1 MYSTC
6 LAVSVSERAVNLQA
20 IWEASYYFISTT
32 ANSIQ
37 WPSSPLGTIQK
48 VTIFFYNS
56 PRPLHQWKQA
66 KPTLCVCLL
75 EKIASFIYRPLAL
88 FSQWIPGLN
97 AISQETLPM
106 CSSVIPHCLQA
117 ESSTEREG
125 EKKKKKTQHCQPS
138 HKNSQ
143 TLVCY
148 TEKLWMCF
156 NPFQPGR
163 KRKGGGRWC
172 AV

>member
-1 MYSTC
+1 MFPKGWST
-6 LAVSVSERAVNLQA
+6 LQA
-20 IWEASYYFISTT
+20 IWEASSCFTSTT

-37 WPSSPLGTIQK
+37 WSPSPLGTIQK

-66 KPTLCVCLL
+66 RPTLCVCLL

-97 AISQETLPM
+97 AISQETLPVR
-106 CSSVIPHCLQA
+106 SPVIPHCLQA
-117 ESSTEREG
+117 ESSTEG
-125 EKKKKKTQHCQPS
+125 GKKKTQHCQPS

-143 TLVCY
+143 TSLLYWDTMDVLQSIS
-148 TEKLWMCF
+148 TRQETR
-156 NPFQPGR
+156 GR
-163 KRKGGGRWC
+163 G
-172 AV
+172 V